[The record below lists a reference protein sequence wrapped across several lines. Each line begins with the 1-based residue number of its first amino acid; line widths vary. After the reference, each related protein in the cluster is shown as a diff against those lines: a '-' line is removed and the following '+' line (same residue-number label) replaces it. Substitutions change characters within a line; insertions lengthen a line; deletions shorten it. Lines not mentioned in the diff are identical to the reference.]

1 MPNRFVRHGGW
12 LIALSLL
19 LGGCM
24 DMTVHPT
31 VPSPSTIPT
40 AACVPGMQFNGN
52 VIAYGCPGDVGRRLS
67 WRRRRWHCV
76 GPCLRLHKR
85 WRAAEFQ

>member
-1 MPNRFVRHGGW
+1 MPSRFVRHGGW

-24 DMTVHPT
+24 DLIAHP
-31 VPSPSTIPT
+31 PNYSSPTIPP
-40 AACVPGMQFNGN
+40 AACLPGMQFNGN
-52 VIAYGCPGDVGRRLS
+52 VIAYGCPGEVGRRLS
-67 WRRRRWHCV
+67 WRRRWHCV
-76 GPCLRLHKR
+76 GPCVRFHKR